1 MELDLVSLFLLVL
14 LNGVIDTLLGIY
26 IFARF
31 AGKRSKEALVDF
43 VENDPEA
50 QHMIAKIVAM
60 AIITPVE
67 TGKMVEDEDGK
78 EHKETLPLFKYVG
91 RELSNAL
98 LYKLK
103 AARGGSMSAAGK
115 DAMDGLDGPSLLGS
129 LGPRKG
135 QTSMEWI
142 MEQAAPRLMP
152 IIEKKVAELLEAK
165 QGGF

>member
-1 MELDLVSLFLLVL
+1 
-14 LNGVIDTLLGIY
+14 
-26 IFARF
+26 
-31 AGKRSKEALVDF
+31 
-43 VENDPEA
+43 
-50 QHMIAKIVAM
+50 M
-60 AIITPVE
+60 AIVTPIE
-67 TGKMVEDEDGK
+67 TGKTLTDDDGK
-78 EHKETLPLFKYVG
+78 EMKETLPLFKYVG

-129 LGPRKG
+129 LGPRKN